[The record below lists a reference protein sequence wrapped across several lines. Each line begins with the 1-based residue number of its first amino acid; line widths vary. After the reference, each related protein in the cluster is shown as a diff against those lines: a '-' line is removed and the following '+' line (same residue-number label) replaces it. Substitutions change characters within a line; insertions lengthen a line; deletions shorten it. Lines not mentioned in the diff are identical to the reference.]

1 MAALIRMPEV
11 AAGATEIVLSK
22 WLVAVGATVQVG
34 ENIAE
39 METEKAVVDYA
50 SEVAG
55 KVYKILVAEGAPV
68 EVGSP
73 IAILLAEGESE
84 AAGDAL
90 LGGSPAGAAPGA
102 TTASATAAATPI
114 VEAAPAAVAPAEA
127 IAVVAVTPAAAPA
140 AAIASAPIEGRKFA
154 SPIVR
159 KLARE
164 RGIDIAQI
172 AGTGPEGRV
181 VRRDLEAFV
190 PPTAVSAS
198 ATIPAQPL
206 AAAPAASPSSQPQTA
221 AANSTTTQLA
231 KQEYSSSYVTVP
243 HSGMRRAIARRLT
256 ESKSTVPH
264 FYVTADCKVDALL
277 ALRKN
282 INESSTVKIS
292 VNDFV
297 VKAVATA
304 LMDVPESN
312 VVWNPDAMLKYE
324 SADIAVA
331 VTTDTGLLT
340 PVVRGVEKRSLS
352 NLSMEIAELA
362 SRARAGKLRQEELEG
377 GSFAVSNLGMFGTK
391 EFTAILNPPQSGILA
406 VGAAAPR
413 AIVENGAVV
422 VANIMT
428 VTLSADHRA
437 VDGALAAQWLAAFVK
452 RIENPLSM
460 LV

>member
-1 MAALIRMPEV
+1 MATLIRMPEV

-22 WLVAVGATVQVG
+22 WNVAVGASVKVG
-34 ENIAE
+34 DILAE

-50 SEVAG
+50 SEADG
-55 KVYKILVAEGAPV
+55 TVYKILVADGASV

-73 IAILLAEGESE
+73 IIILLGAGEDGS
-84 AAGDAL
+84 AGDAL
-90 LGGSPAGAAPGA
+90 LGGSAAAAPV
-102 TTASATAAATPI
+102 ASPVVEVPAPIAAPVAAPI
-114 VEAAPAAVAPAEA
+114 APPLAAPVASPIAPAAPVAA
-127 IAVVAVTPAAAPA
+127 
-140 AAIASAPIEGRKFA
+140 ASAPADNSRQFV

-159 KLARE
+159 KIARE
-164 RGIDIAQI
+164 RGVELTQVS
-172 AGTGPEGRV
+172 GTGPQGRI
-181 VRRDLEAFV
+181 VRRDLESFLASGAAAT
-190 PPTAVSAS
+190 PTATAS
-198 ATIPAQPL
+198 Y
-206 AAAPAASPSSQPQTA
+206 SS
-221 AANSTTTQLA
+221 SSELA

-243 HSGMRRAIARRLT
+243 HTGMRRAIARRLT

-277 ALRKN
+277 ELRKS
-282 INESSTVKIS
+282 INESSPVKIS
-292 VNDFV
+292 VNDIV
-297 VKAVATA
+297 VKAVASA

-312 VVWNPDAMLKYE
+312 VVWNAEAMHKFE

-331 VTTDTGLLT
+331 VSTDGGLLT
-340 PVVRGVEKRSLS
+340 PVIRGVEKRSLS
-352 NLSMEIAELA
+352 NLSMEITELA
-362 SRARAGKLRQEELEG
+362 GRARAGKLRQEELEG

-406 VGAAAPR
+406 VGAASPR
-413 AIVENGAVV
+413 AIVEDGQIV

>member
-1 MAALIRMPEV
+1 MATLIRMPEV

-22 WLVAVGATVQVG
+22 WNVAVGASVKVG
-34 ENIAE
+34 DIIAE

-50 SEVAG
+50 SDAEG
-55 KVYKILVAEGAPV
+55 TVYKILVADGASV

-73 IAILLAEGESE
+73 IIILLGAGEDGS
-84 AAGDAL
+84 AGDAL
-90 LGGSPAGAAPGA
+90 LGGS
-102 TTASATAAATPI
+102 ATAAAAAAAP
-114 VEAAPAAVAPAEA
+114 VAAAPVAPVAPAAPAAPPVAPP
-127 IAVVAVTPAAAPA
+127 VA
-140 AAIASAPIEGRKFA
+140 ASAPVAPIAPVDNGRSFV

-159 KLARE
+159 KIARE
-164 RGIDIAQI
+164 RGVEISQI
-172 AGTGPEGRV
+172 VGTGPQGRV
-181 VRRDLEAFV
+181 VRRDLEAFIASGAAAT
-190 PPTAVSAS
+190 PTATPTLSAS
-198 ATIPAQPL
+198 
-206 AAAPAASPSSQPQTA
+206 SE
-221 AANSTTTQLA
+221 LA

-243 HSGMRRAIARRLT
+243 HTGMRRAIARRLT

-277 ALRKN
+277 ELRKS
-282 INESSTVKIS
+282 INESSPVKIS
-292 VNDFV
+292 VNDIV
-297 VKAVATA
+297 VKAVASA

-312 VVWNPDAMLKYE
+312 VVWNAEAMHKYE

-331 VTTDTGLLT
+331 VTTDGGLLT
-340 PVVRGVEKRSLS
+340 PVIRGVEKRSLS
-352 NLSMEIAELA
+352 NLSMEISELA
-362 SRARAGKLRQEELEG
+362 GRARAGKLRQEELEG

-406 VGAAAPR
+406 VGAASPR
-413 AIVENGAVV
+413 AIVEDGQIV

>member
-1 MAALIRMPEV
+1 MATLIRMPEV

-22 WLVAVGATVQVG
+22 WNVAVGASVKVG
-34 ENIAE
+34 DIIAE

-50 SEVAG
+50 SDAEG
-55 KVYKILVAEGAPV
+55 TVYKILVADGASV

-73 IAILLAEGESE
+73 IIILLGAGEDGS
-84 AAGDAL
+84 AGDAL
-90 LGGSPAGAAPGA
+90 LGGS
-102 TTASATAAATPI
+102 ATAAAAAAAP
-114 VEAAPAAVAPAEA
+114 VAAAPVAPVAPAAPAAPPVAPP
-127 IAVVAVTPAAAPA
+127 VA
-140 AAIASAPIEGRKFA
+140 ASAPVAPIAPVDNGRSFV

-159 KLARE
+159 KFARE
-164 RGIDIAQI
+164 RGVEISQI
-172 AGTGPEGRV
+172 VGTGPQGRV
-181 VRRDLEAFV
+181 VRRDLEAFIASGAV
-190 PPTAVSAS
+190 ATPTATPTLSAS
-198 ATIPAQPL
+198 
-206 AAAPAASPSSQPQTA
+206 SE
-221 AANSTTTQLA
+221 LA

-243 HSGMRRAIARRLT
+243 HTGMRRAIARRLT

-264 FYVTADCKVDALL
+264 FYVIADCKVDALL
-277 ALRKN
+277 ELRKS
-282 INESSTVKIS
+282 INESSPVKIS
-292 VNDFV
+292 VNDIV
-297 VKAVATA
+297 VKAVASA

-312 VVWNPDAMLKYE
+312 VVWNAEAMHKYE

-331 VTTDTGLLT
+331 VTTDGGLLT
-340 PVVRGVEKRSLS
+340 PVIRGVEKRSLS
-352 NLSMEIAELA
+352 NLSMEISELA
-362 SRARAGKLRQEELEG
+362 GRARAGKLRQEELEG

-406 VGAAAPR
+406 VGAASPR
-413 AIVENGAVV
+413 AIVEDGQIV

>member
-1 MAALIRMPEV
+1 MPEV

-22 WLVAVGATVQVG
+22 WQVAVGASVKVG
-34 ENIAE
+34 DIIAE

-50 SEVAG
+50 SEAEG
-55 KVYKILVAEGAPV
+55 TVYKILVADGASV

-73 IAILLAEGESE
+73 IMILLGAGEDGS
-84 AAGDAL
+84 AGDAL
-90 LGGSPAGAAPGA
+90 LGGAAVAAPVA
-102 TTASATAAATPI
+102 APVAATAAPL
-114 VEAAPAAVAPAEA
+114 AAPVAAPVAP
-127 IAVVAVTPAAAPA
+127 VAPMAAPVA
-140 AAIASAPIEGRKFA
+140 PVASPASAPFSTSADNSRQFA

-164 RGIDIAQI
+164 RGVELTQL
-172 AGTGPEGRV
+172 AGTGPQGRV
-181 VRRDLEAFV
+181 VRRDLESFL
-190 PPTAVSAS
+190 AS
-198 ATIPAQPL
+198 RD
-206 AAAPAASPSSQPQTA
+206 
-221 AANSTTTQLA
+221 AANATATATPSYSSSSELA
-231 KQEYSSSYVTVP
+231 KLEYSSSYVTVS
-243 HSGMRRAIARRLT
+243 HTGMRRAIARRLT

-277 ALRKN
+277 ELRKS
-282 INESSTVKIS
+282 INESSQVKIS
-292 VNDFV
+292 LNDII
-297 VKAVATA
+297 VKAVASA

-312 VVWNPDAMLKYE
+312 VVWNAEAMHKYE

-331 VTTDTGLLT
+331 VTTDGGLLT
-340 PVVRGVEKRSLS
+340 PVIRGVEKRSLS

-362 SRARAGKLRQEELEG
+362 GRARAGKLRQEELEG

-413 AIVENGAVV
+413 VIVESGEIVI
-422 VANIMT
+422 ANIMT

>member
-1 MAALIRMPEV
+1 MATLIRMPEV

-22 WLVAVGATVQVG
+22 WNVAIGASVKVGDI
-34 ENIAE
+34 IAE

-50 SEVAG
+50 SDAEG
-55 KVYKILVAEGAPV
+55 TVYKILVADGASV

-73 IAILLAEGESE
+73 IIILLGAGEDGS
-84 AAGDAL
+84 AGDAL
-90 LGGSPAGAAPGA
+90 LGGS
-102 TTASATAAATPI
+102 ATAAAAAAAP
-114 VEAAPAAVAPAEA
+114 VAAAPVAPVAPAAPAAPPVAPP
-127 IAVVAVTPAAAPA
+127 VA
-140 AAIASAPIEGRKFA
+140 ASAPVAPIAPVDNGRSFV

-159 KLARE
+159 KIARE
-164 RGIDIAQI
+164 RGVEISQI
-172 AGTGPEGRV
+172 VGTGPQGRV
-181 VRRDLEAFV
+181 VRRDLEAFIASGAAAT
-190 PPTAVSAS
+190 PTATPTLSAS
-198 ATIPAQPL
+198 
-206 AAAPAASPSSQPQTA
+206 SE
-221 AANSTTTQLA
+221 LA

-243 HSGMRRAIARRLT
+243 HTGMRRAIARRLT

-277 ALRKN
+277 ELRKS
-282 INESSTVKIS
+282 INESSPVKIS
-292 VNDFV
+292 VNDIV
-297 VKAVATA
+297 VKAVASA

-312 VVWNPDAMLKYE
+312 VVWNAEAMHKYE

-331 VTTDTGLLT
+331 VTTDGGLLT
-340 PVVRGVEKRSLS
+340 PVIRGVEKRSLS
-352 NLSMEIAELA
+352 NLSMEISELA
-362 SRARAGKLRQEELEG
+362 GRARAGKLRQEELEG

-406 VGAAAPR
+406 VGAASPR
-413 AIVENGAVV
+413 AIVVDGQIV

>member
-1 MAALIRMPEV
+1 MATLIRMPEV

-22 WLVAVGATVQVG
+22 WNVAVGASVKVG
-34 ENIAE
+34 DILAE

-50 SEVAG
+50 SEADG
-55 KVYKILVAEGAPV
+55 TVYKILVADGASV

-73 IAILLAEGESE
+73 IIILIGAGEDGS
-84 AAGDAL
+84 AGDAL
-90 LGGSPAGAAPGA
+90 LGGS
-102 TTASATAAATPI
+102 
-114 VEAAPAAVAPAEA
+114 
-127 IAVVAVTPAAAPA
+127 AAAPTV
-140 AAIASAPIEGRKFA
+140 APIAEVPAPIAAPVAAPIAPPVAPVAPVVAASTPADNSRQFV

-159 KLARE
+159 KIARE
-164 RGIDIAQI
+164 RGVELTQVS
-172 AGTGPEGRV
+172 GTGPQGRI
-181 VRRDLEAFV
+181 VRRDLESFL
-190 PPTAVSAS
+190 VSG
-198 ATIPAQPL
+198 
-206 AAAPAASPSSQPQTA
+206 AAATLTATASYSS
-221 AANSTTTQLA
+221 SSELA

-243 HSGMRRAIARRLT
+243 HTGMRRAIARRLT

-277 ALRKN
+277 ELRKS
-282 INESSTVKIS
+282 INESSPVKIS
-292 VNDFV
+292 VNDIV
-297 VKAVATA
+297 VKAVASA

-312 VVWNPDAMLKYE
+312 VVWNAEAMHKYE

-331 VTTDTGLLT
+331 VTTDGGLLT
-340 PVVRGVEKRSLS
+340 PVIRGVEKRSLS

-362 SRARAGKLRQEELEG
+362 GRARAGKLRQEELEG

-391 EFTAILNPPQSGILA
+391 EFSAILNPPQSGILA
-406 VGAAAPR
+406 VGAASPR
-413 AIVENGAVV
+413 AIVEDGQILI
-422 VANIMT
+422 ANIMT